1 MVRRRGVD
9 VSRFLR
15 WGAVVVV
22 LLVAL
27 TAGAYY
33 LAQHRLEREVIKLL
47 GEHSEYATLQVSLK
61 SIIVT
66 DLRIHDDPAADA
78 VDGWPTQD
86 ELTAKRVVAEP
97 DLRSLLSDNILI
109 RKLRFEQAHLPI
121 MRVDGR
127 VRFLPTLL
135 ESRRRARAAKG
146 EPEGLPPKKYV
157 HIAHVELIDAAID
170 FYDKTIAKKP
180 YLIPLR
186 HIQGSVDKLKLP
198 TLDEETLIDLR
209 GTASANGNVGKVS
222 LQGRLVPHTRDSR
235 LKLQLRGVDLR
246 LLQPYFVKATRTQI
260 EAGTLDVDITSTVHD
275 HALQAPGTMVLHG
288 MKLGGGLAS
297 GSLSRR
303 LMLAVLADRNDR
315 IELQF
320 SLAGKLT
327 DPKFSLN
334 EELHTRVA
342 MALAKSLGV
351 SIESLGTGVLGVGE
365 GIGSLLR
372 SVVE

>member
-1 MVRRRGVD
+1 MVRRRRVEL
-9 VSRFLR
+9 SRFLR
-15 WGAVVVV
+15 WGAIVVV
-22 LLVAL
+22 LLVTL

-33 LAQHRLEREVIKLL
+33 LALHRLEREVIKLL
-47 GEHSEYATLQVSLK
+47 GKYSEYATLQVSLRN
-61 SIIVT
+61 IVIT
-66 DLRIHDDPAADA
+66 DLRIHDDPEADA

-86 ELTAKRVVAEP
+86 ELRATRVEAEP

-109 RKLRFEQAHLPI
+109 RKLRFEQAYLPV

-157 HIAHVELIDAAID
+157 HIAHVELVDTAID
-170 FYDKTIAKKP
+170 FYDGTIAKKP

-186 HIQGSVDKLKLP
+186 HIDGSVDKLKLP
-198 TLDEETLIDLR
+198 TLDEEALVDLH

-246 LLQPYFVKATRTQI
+246 LLQPYFVRATRARI
-260 EAGTLDVDITSTVHD
+260 EAGTLDMDITSTVHD
-275 HALQAPGTMVLHG
+275 HELQAPGTMALQG

-303 LMLAVLADRNDR
+303 ITIAILADKNDR
-315 IELQF
+315 IDLQF
-320 SLAGKLT
+320 VLSGKLT
-327 DPKFSLN
+327 NPKFSLN

-351 SIESLGTGVLGVGE
+351 SIESLGTGVLDVGE